1 MPYIPELLEKAEFV
15 RENSYTPETEKN
27 IKAYWKADVPI
38 SIDGK
43 TLSAQLTVKEDDKGN
58 LFWDAQIK
66 EEARRTVS
74 ATNQSVGGLTSSAL
88 SADNLNIT
96 LIEPESNTETEGH
109 FVDDEGQ
116 GALFVM
122 EVEADET
129 DSKENRL

>member
-1 MPYIPELLEKAEFV
+1 MLKYIEVDA
-15 RENSYTPETEKN
+15 
-27 IKAYWKADVPI
+27 PI

-96 LIEPESNTETEGH
+96 LIEPESNTLMGA
-109 FVDDEGQ
+109 FVDDLSQ
-116 GALFVM
+116 SALFVM